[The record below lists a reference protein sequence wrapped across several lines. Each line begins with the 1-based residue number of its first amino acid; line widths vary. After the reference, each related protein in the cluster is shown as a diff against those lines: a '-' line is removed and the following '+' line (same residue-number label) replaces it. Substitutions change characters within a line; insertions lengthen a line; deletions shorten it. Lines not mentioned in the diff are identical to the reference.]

1 MIKVMRLDGKSLYV
15 NPHQIEFIEENP
27 DVSLIMLSGKKI
39 ILRESIE
46 EVLKKI
52 IEYRKQIGVW
62 NNEN

>member
-46 EVLKKI
+46 EVLKNAL
-52 IEYRKQIGVW
+52 RK
-62 NNEN
+62 